1 MGFVNSA
8 RDPLTETQMRCN
20 PNGGVELQEKNK
32 KSREVKSREN
42 VRENNKKFIENN
54 IRRKKVKIKNIEIN
68 TKLSKSCYVIKYY
81 YILIYYL
88 YNAI

>member
-54 IRRKKVKIKNIEIN
+54 MRIKIVKVK
-68 TKLSKSCYVIKYY
+68 KYSNRHQIIQVMLCNKITLY
-81 YILIYYL
+81 SYILSL
-88 YNAI
+88 